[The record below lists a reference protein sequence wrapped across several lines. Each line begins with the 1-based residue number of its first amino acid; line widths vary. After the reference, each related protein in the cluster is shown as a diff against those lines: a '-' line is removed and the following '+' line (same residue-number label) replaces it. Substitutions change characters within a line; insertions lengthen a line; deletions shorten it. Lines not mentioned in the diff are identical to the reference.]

1 MERGDIWFVDLE
13 PTCRREQAKAR
24 YVLVLTPRTFNQ
36 LGVQVIAP
44 ITAGGEF
51 ARTKGLTVPMSGAGT
66 KATGVVLC
74 HQIRAIDLKARG
86 GRFIEKAPDF
96 IINDVLAR
104 VSAFLE

>member
-1 MERGDIWFVDLE
+1 
-13 PTCRREQAKAR
+13 
-24 YVLVLTPRTFNQ
+24 
-36 LGVQVIAP
+36 
-44 ITAGGEF
+44 
-51 ARTKGLTVPMSGAGT
+51 MSGAGT

-86 GRFIEKAPDF
+86 GRFIDKAPDF